1 MRLLLFAAFLTVFC
15 LFEAAHAYVVIDP
28 YSVSEEMIV
37 ANPVFDD
44 FFMQE
49 LISNQVIPVFKDGS
63 VDFYIADE
71 ASCFFNDGDA
81 CVAIPCGNLICG
93 SNRFQN
99 ADYTVPVII
108 DDGLIS
114 GNTQLHDMALA
125 MDALRYS
132 AIESP
137 EHLSMVENKIME
149 LDSSVLDETYVE
161 NRYGSSISNLI
172 NDELSGTEDFS
183 RIQDLLN
190 QQRTSEAISLLDEY
204 FAQNYDISPV
214 YDSTDLY
221 TAMNNKQIGP
231 MQYSAI
237 LNTLMDEYGGGS
249 QPMDFLM
256 NQSEILNSTFGRDL
270 MDQVLKEIAE
280 NPEMLK
286 DLQNSMDSLDNEM
299 FQELMSKALEES
311 FKNPELLKKYL
322 EMLPEL
328 LKDEQIREL
337 LLKSAADALRQMQE
351 SGELGELMDN
361 INSPDLQKQVM
372 DQAKDAA
379 PSIFERISEEIKS
392 RVNMNYILPLLGLI
406 AIIFIS
412 VRSKV

>member
-1 MRLLLFAAFLTVFC
+1 M
-15 LFEAAHAYVVIDP
+15 IDP

-49 LISNQVIPVFKDGS
+49 LVSNQVLPVYRDGS

-71 ASCFFNDGDA
+71 SSCFLNDGET

-93 SNRFQN
+93 SNRFRDE
-99 ADYTVPVII
+99 DYAAYTII
-108 DDGLIS
+108 EDGLIS
-114 GNTQLHDMALA
+114 GNTELHEMTLA

-132 AIESP
+132 AIEDP
-137 EHLSMVENKIME
+137 KHLSMVENKIME
-149 LDSSVLDETYVE
+149 MDGSVLDKAYVE
-161 NRYGSSISNLI
+161 NRYDSSISNLI
-172 NDELSGTEDFS
+172 NDELSGTEDFQKIKKLFS
-183 RIQDLLN
+183 
-190 QQRTSEAISLLDEY
+190 QQETSEAISLLDEY
-204 FAQNYDISPV
+204 FAKNYDISPV

-221 TAMNNKQIGP
+221 NAMKNKQIGP

-237 LNTLMDEYGGGS
+237 LNTLMDEYGTGPQS
-249 QPMDFLM
+249 MDFLM

-270 MDQVLKEIAE
+270 MEHVLEEIAK
-280 NPEMLK
+280 NPELMK

-299 FQELMSKALEES
+299 FYELMSKALEES
-311 FKNPELLKKYL
+311 FKNKELLKKYL

-328 LKDEQIREL
+328 LKDEKIREL
-337 LLKSAADALRQMQE
+337 LLKSASQALRQMQE

-379 PSIFERISEEIKS
+379 PSIFEKISEEIKS